1 MKFKK
6 LTSVILLPVISMLFL
21 YSCGFGAPKDPNVV
35 GRILK
40 EDVTVS
46 EVDEYYSGLKNG
58 FVTQYGDN
66 YKESSE
72 FKVIYL
78 DLVEQYIEQKALVQ
92 HAKDENIVDEVK
104 IQEQVDEEF
113 ENMKSIFES
122 EEAFETA
129 IINSRFKD
137 EEDYKNKLKISLI
150 IEELINSETDNL
162 KISSSEIKDYYN
174 NNKEKFTKGPGA
186 DVYHIFVPDEDTA
199 NIVLEKLDAGE
210 DFGKLARVY
219 SQDGSADVDGYLG
232 YQEFDNSNLVEDF
245 MKEVKDMEEGEIR
258 GPVETQFGYHIIK
271 IENLNEDEWVEDLDR
286 VSKDIESVLKSNK
299 INEVMD
305 SLVEKVK
312 SKYKVKI
319 YAENITGE
327 KSS

>member
-6 LTSVILLPVISMLFL
+6 LTSVILLPIITTCFL
-21 YSCGFGAPKDPNVV
+21 YSCSFGSPKDPNVV
-35 GRILK
+35 GKILK
-40 EDVTVS
+40 EDVTIN

-58 FVTQYGDN
+58 FITQYGDN
-66 YKESSE
+66 YKDSSE
-72 FKVIYL
+72 FKSIYL
-78 DLVEQYIEQKALVQ
+78 DLVEQYIEQKVLVQ
-92 HAKDENIVDEVK
+92 YAKDENIVNDGK

-113 ENMKSIFES
+113 ENMKGIFES
-122 EEAFETA
+122 DEAFETA

-150 IEELINSETDNL
+150 IEELINKETDNV
-162 KISSSEIKDYYN
+162 KISNSEIKEYYN
-174 NNKEKFTKGPGA
+174 NNKDKFTREAGA

-199 NIVLEKLDAGE
+199 NEVLEKLDAGE
-210 DFGKLARVY
+210 EFGKLARIY
-219 SQDGSADVDGYLG
+219 SQDGSASVDGYLG

-271 IENLNEDEWVEDLDR
+271 VENINEDEWTEDLDR
-286 VSKDIESVLKSNK
+286 VSKDIESVLKADK
-299 INEVMD
+299 INETMD

-312 SKYKVKI
+312 EKYKVKI
-319 YAENITGE
+319 YTENITGE